1 MVFQIIRKIS
11 ASPFLPGEKKDE
23 KFAWKNFSP
32 RDYSEESEN
41 YWGGVLSNSIV
52 KCFLSVP
59 SGVESVFNEPNRKFG
74 NFAGKRNQ
82 RWIKSGISRKT
93 YYWNDSFKLKDLFY
107 VK

>member
-23 KFAWKNFSP
+23 KFAWKNFF

-82 RWIKSGISRKT
+82 KWIKSGIS
-93 YYWNDSFKLKDLFY
+93 
-107 VK
+107 